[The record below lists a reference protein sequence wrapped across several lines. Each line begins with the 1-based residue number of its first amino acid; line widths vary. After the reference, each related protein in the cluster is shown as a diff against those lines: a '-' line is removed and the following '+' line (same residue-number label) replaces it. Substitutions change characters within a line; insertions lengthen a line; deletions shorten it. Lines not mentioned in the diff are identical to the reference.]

1 MAATRDEYLRLTADR
16 LCPGEA
22 VWAANRFVVTFEA
35 CKDARITVTLL
46 GNESCD
52 EMEAAVR
59 SIRDKGAPK
68 RGKVYD
74 WSVAVLLVTDNA
86 VRFFNSMAAGAA
98 GAGAER
104 VDEARGQLGI
114 ALFGAVA
121 SATII
126 PLLEKTKAGPFN
138 AKAEVVGAVVRMRH
152 EQHYVIAELA
162 HWVSHIETVLGGGG
176 DERVARARLDAYRVE
191 ISRRCERDGKAAKL
205 LAEEEEKQPRRTFP
219 YPHPI
224 GERFDAARRLR
235 ARTRY
240 HARSAPPRAGE
251 RERHRRVAARHRRHF
266 LRLHPRLRLRFRLG
280 ASLRIYQGGGV
291 AFIGDGRTLGS
302 ILFLE
307 PIVGELSPSALP
319 SRTRGVDA

>member
-1 MAATRDEYLRLTADR
+1 MAATRDEYLRLVADR
-16 LCPGEA
+16 LCPDEA
-22 VWAANRFVVTFEA
+22 VWAANRLDVTIEA
-35 CKDARITVTLL
+35 CMHARITVTLL

-68 RGKVYD
+68 RGTIYV
-74 WSVAVLLVTDNA
+74 WSVAVLLGTDNA

-152 EQHYVIAELA
+152 EQDYVIAELA

-205 LAEEEEKQPRRTFP
+205 LAEEEEKQQPRRTFP

-224 GERFDAARRLR
+224 GERVDAARRLR

-266 LRLHPRLRLRFRLG
+266 LRLRPRLRLRLG

-291 AFIGDGRTLGS
+291 AFVGDGRTLGS